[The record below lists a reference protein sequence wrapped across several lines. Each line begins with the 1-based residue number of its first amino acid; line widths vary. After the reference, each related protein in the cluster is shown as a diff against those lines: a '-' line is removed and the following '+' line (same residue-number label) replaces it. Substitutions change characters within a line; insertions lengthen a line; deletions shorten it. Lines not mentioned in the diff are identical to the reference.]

1 MEEKKLAV
9 SDDMAEYFS
18 RLESKM
24 HHEIDLAN
32 KARSNGE
39 DPEPNMEIP
48 LAKDLADRVENLIGV
63 SGVAVRLREI
73 EMEGK
78 NREESALLIGKEIA
92 EGKVGKFRDKQ
103 EAVDAAIR
111 VSMAVLTEG
120 VVAAPIEGIA
130 EVKIDKNNDGTEYLR
145 IYYSGPIRSAGGTAQ
160 ALSVLVGDY
169 VRRSI
174 GLDRFKPRKELVER
188 YAEEIRIYKR
198 TASLQYSPTD
208 DEIRL
213 IIENCPVCV
222 DGDATEDAEVE
233 GYRNLPEIPG
243 NRVRGGM
250 ALVVA
255 EGMILKA
262 PKVKKHVDAL
272 KMDGWEFL
280 DKLIAGTKSGGDDKD
295 KADTKV
301 EVIKPGQVTKK
312 IKPKDKYLQDLIAG
326 RPLFSHPSR
335 PGGFR
340 LRYGRAR
347 NTSFAAAGISPASM
361 NLLGDFITNG
371 TQLKVERPGKAAGM
385 AAVDSL
391 EGPTIRLKNGDVLR
405 VDDATAAEKIKPELE
420 YVIDLGEILFNFGD
434 FLENNHPLTPSPYV
448 FEWWIYDYEDGY
460 RREADKKS
468 KGEPTD
474 FDFEK
479 FPNPDENKAAPYLE
493 ILGRLKNLA
502 AEDAVL
508 LTKYGI
514 PLHPAY
520 DYLWHDMS
528 LDDFIRLAEFVSE
541 NGALTEYVPAA
552 AETAGLESGVENNG
566 VGSCSFGVSLS
577 DVRYAGKVCL
587 SIPYEAAV
595 QSGMKTLLENLLVS
609 HIVRSVG
616 DTTMILVADPVPFLC
631 CLGLWD
637 AEKSGL
643 RKFDAA
649 SAAKIFSENGADTC
663 LEAVSLLSGM
673 IVKPRAPSRI
683 GARMGRPEKSDMR
696 KMSPAAQALFPIGD
710 QGGKTR
716 NIVDASEYRETM
728 NSSTGQIKVKMGTR
742 TCPRCGR
749 ETHKWRC
756 GCGEYTI
763 EKLYCPRCS
772 IETSEAKCPKCGKPT
787 TGVRVGT
794 IEFRPIYKEAIE
806 RLGVRDNF
814 DMIKGVKELM
824 SRARAPEPLEKGIL
838 RSLHDVY
845 MFKDGTVRYD
855 MSDIPLTHIRADE
868 LGITVDDLKRNGY
881 KADIYGNELTDP
893 SQTVCLFVQ
902 DLVISNDCADYLIK
916 TTQYIDDLLVRYYGV
931 EPYYKCETRSDLIG
945 TLVIGLAPHTSAGVL
960 GRLIGFTSA
969 SVGFAH
975 PYFHASKRRNCD
987 GDEDCVMLLLD
998 GLLNFSRSY
1007 LPDKR
1012 GGQMDAPL
1020 VLTIRIDPNEID
1032 KEAHNIDMCARYP
1045 REFYL
1050 ATENF
1055 KNPGEISK
1063 MMDLVSGRL
1072 KTNDQYENFMYT
1084 HPTTNIARGPAYS
1097 AYKTLESMTDK
1108 MDAQLQLAE
1117 IIRAVDA
1124 SDVAERVLKSHF
1136 LPDIMGNLRAFS
1148 KQTFRCIKCE
1158 AKFRRPPLTG
1168 TCPKCNGGNVI
1179 LTVHEGAVRKY
1190 IEVSKQVA
1198 EKYNVSVY
1206 TKERIYL
1213 LEKDIESTFENHR
1226 IKKTQLSDFM

>member
-1 MEEKKLAV
+1 MEKKVAV
-9 SDDMAEYFS
+9 SDEMAEYFN
-18 RLESKM
+18 RLESKLLL
-24 HHEIDLAN
+24 EINVAN
-32 KARSNGE
+32 AARANGE
-39 DPEPNMEIP
+39 DPKPHVEIP

-63 SGVAVRLREI
+63 KGVSTRLREI
-73 EMEGK
+73 EADGK
-78 NREESALLIGKEIA
+78 NREESALQIGKEIA
-92 EGKVGKFRDKQ
+92 EGKVGKFFDKQ
-103 EAVDAAIR
+103 DAVDAAIR

-130 EVKIDKNNDGTEYLR
+130 EVKIDKNRDGTEYLR

-174 GLDRFKPRKELVER
+174 GLDRFKPGKELVER

-213 IIENCPVCV
+213 IVENCPVCV

-262 PKVKKHVDAL
+262 PKVKKHVDTL

-280 DKLIAGTKSGGDDKD
+280 DKLIAGTKSGDGDKD
-295 KADTKV
+295 AKSDAGKDSI
-301 EVIKPGQVTKK
+301 IKPGQVTKK

-361 NLLGDFITNG
+361 CLLGDFITNG

-391 EGPTIRLKNGDVLR
+391 EGPTVRLKNGDVLR
-405 VDDATAAEKIKPELE
+405 ADDDEIAKKIKPDVE
-420 YVIDLGEILFNFGD
+420 YIIDLGEILFNFGD
-434 FLENNHPLTPSPYV
+434 FLENNHPLMPSPYV
-448 FEWWIYDYEDGY
+448 LEWWIYDYEDGY
-460 RREADKKS
+460 RRESEKETSA
-468 KGEPTD
+468 TD
-474 FDFEK
+474 FNFSKYPDPKKLFEG
-479 FPNPDENKAAPYLE
+479 DATEL
-493 ILGRLKNLA
+493 LRMLKNLPA
-502 AEDAVL
+502 QDAVE
-508 LTKYGI
+508 LTRYGI
-514 PLHPAY
+514 PLHPNY
-520 DYLWHDMS
+520 TYLWHDIS
-528 LDDFIRLAEFVSE
+528 LEEYNRLSDFVAKYGKMETVEEAGESGESGEPDCLTLPYDSAVE
-541 NGALTEYVPAA
+541 NGIKPI
-552 AETAGLESGVENNG
+552 LEILLIQHRIREIKTSNG
-566 VGSCSFGVSLS
+566 VPEKRIIISS
-577 DVRYAGKVCL
+577 
-587 SIPYEAAV
+587 
-595 QSGMKTLLENLLVS
+595 
-609 HIVRSVG
+609 
-616 DTTMILVADPVPFLC
+616 PVPFLC
-631 CLGLWD
+631 CLGIWEGNSIFPRDLKKD
-637 AEKSGL
+637 LELLEK
-643 RKFDAA
+643 
-649 SAAKIFSENGADTC
+649 NNADTC
-663 LEAVSLLSGM
+663 LEAVNLFSGM

-696 KMSPAAQALFPIGD
+696 KMSPAAQALFPIGEH
-710 QGGKTR
+710 GGKTR
-716 NIVDASEYRETM
+716 NIVNASEYRENM
-728 NSSTGQIKVKMGTR
+728 NSTTGQFKVKMGTR

-749 ETHKWRC
+749 ETYKWRC
-756 GCGEYTI
+756 GCGEHTI
-763 EKLYCPRCS
+763 EKLYCPRCTL
-772 IETSEAKCPKCGKPT
+772 ETSEEKCPKCGKPT
-787 TGVRVGT
+787 TGVRLGT
-794 IEFRPIYKEAIE
+794 IDFRPIYKEAIE

-824 SRARAPEPLEKGIL
+824 SRAKTPEPLEKGIL

-868 LGITVDDLKRNGY
+868 LGITVKDLQNAGY
-881 KADIYGNELTDP
+881 KNDIYGRNLESG
-893 SQTVCLFVQ
+893 SQVVCLFVQ
-902 DLVISNDCADYLIK
+902 DLVISVDCAEYLLK
-916 TTQYIDDLLVRYYGV
+916 TTRYIDDLLVRYYGV
-931 EPYYKCETRSDLIG
+931 EPYYKCERREDLIG

-998 GLLNFSRSY
+998 GMLNFSRSY

-1020 VLTIRIDPNEID
+1020 VLTTRIDPNEID
-1032 KEAHNIDMCARYP
+1032 KEAHNIDVCARYP
-1045 REFYL
+1045 REFY
-1050 ATENF
+1050 AAAENY

-1063 MMDLVSGRL
+1063 AMDLISSRL
-1072 KTNDQYENFMYT
+1072 KTPEQYENFMYT
-1084 HPTTNIARGPAYS
+1084 HATTNIARGPAYS

-1108 MDAQLQLAE
+1108 MEAQLNLAE

-1136 LPDIMGNLRAFS
+1136 LPDITGNLRAFS

-1168 TCPKCNGGNVI
+1168 SCPKCNGGNVV

-1190 IEVSKQVA
+1190 IEVSKHVA
-1198 EKYNVSVY
+1198 EKYHVSTY
-1206 TKERIYL
+1206 TKERIEL
-1213 LEKDIESTFENHR
+1213 LEKDIEDTFENHR
-1226 IKKTQLSDFM
+1226 IKKTSLSDFM